1 MFFFVIGETIDCVI
15 DLFLAAVLTNRIFL
29 RHNDSY
35 YFIIIVYLSIIL
47 LFLKVPYCK

>member
-1 MFFFVIGETIDCVI
+1 MFFFIISETIDCVI
-15 DLFLAAVLTNRIFL
+15 DLFLAAVLNRIFL